1 MKQTKTN
8 AYKAGLQ
15 FAFSPSQM
23 CFCVTA
29 EWLQLQSS
37 AQVEWQKKSTEA
49 PSAELNLSVC
59 TEPVVAKNF
68 RISQPFSL
76 DVSK

>member
-37 AQVEWQKKSTEA
+37 AQVEWQKK
-49 PSAELNLSVC
+49 
-59 TEPVVAKNF
+59 KH
-68 RISQPFSL
+68 RGSQRWAQSERLHWTGCGEEF
-76 DVSK
+76 